1 MRKKT
6 YIFLISLSLLSVMI
20 GAAFK
25 HRYKLLVLTQK
36 RPYITITGPIE
47 MADGIGKQVVE
58 LAETFLDENFK
69 INILAHH
76 VNKVDVP
83 SRILNLLRQKNKTLG
98 KIVITEESLWD
109 HGTELAPRRLPT
121 TTQPDQIRIAY
132 SMLESSLIP
141 PEWVMQ
147 LNLYY
152 DAVAVPDPFLIEAY
166 IKSGVQIPVFEI
178 PLGVDLQKFLNA
190 PIKTKRNPVMV
201 FANFSSSLDRKNQL
215 LLVQAFAKAL
225 GNVEDAALQ
234 INSRGGDEDIRDEII
249 NEIIRSNCSNI
260 RFTEFKLRKDAYVK
274 LFQSVDCYVSLSK
287 GEGFSIQPRE
297 AMALGIPVIATDN
310 TGQTTICKSNLVK
323 VVQSAIL
330 EPARYFGSPIP
341 SGYRFNCTLE
351 EAAAAIKDVY
361 DNYEKYLL
369 NADKARSWAQ
379 SYDFSNANLR
389 DLYKTLVKP
398 KKLILGSENKIHADY
413 LMTNSEALYE
423 KYQKITMADLKSKPP
438 HEPQNP

>member
-1 MRKKT
+1 MRKKV
-6 YIFLISLSLLSVMI
+6 YIFFVSFSLLTVI
-20 GAAFK
+20 AGVGIK
-25 HRYKLLVLTQK
+25 HRHKLLAFNQK
-36 RPYITITGPIE
+36 RPYITLTGPIE

-58 LAETFLDENFK
+58 LAETLLDENFS

-83 SRILNLLRQKNKTLG
+83 SRILSLLRLKNKQLG
-98 KIVITEESLWD
+98 KIVIAEESLWD
-109 HGTELAPRRLPT
+109 HGTELAPRKLPT

-132 SMLESSLIP
+132 SMLESTLIP

-152 DAVAVPDPFLIEAY
+152 DAVAVPDSFLVETY
-166 IKSGVQIPVFEI
+166 IKSGVQIPIFEI
-178 PLGVDLQKFLNA
+178 PLGVDLQKFL
-190 PIKTKRNPVMV
+190 KTPLKKERNPVMV
-201 FANFSSSLDRKNQL
+201 FANFSSALDRKNQL

-225 GNVEDAALQ
+225 GNVEDAVLQ
-234 INSRGGDEDIRDEII
+234 INSRGGDEEIRDEII

-260 RFTEFKLRKDAYVK
+260 RFTEFKLRKDAYIK

-297 AMALGIPVIATDN
+297 AMALGIPAIVTDN

-323 VVQSAIL
+323 TVKSAIL

-341 SGYRFNCTLE
+341 CGYRFNCDLD

-361 DNYEKYLL
+361 ENYGQYLQ
-369 NADKARSWAQ
+369 NAAQARTWAQ
-379 SYDFSNANLR
+379 AYDFSNENLR
-389 DLYKTLVKP
+389 SLYKTLVKP
-398 KKLILGSENKIHADY
+398 KKLVLGTENRIHADY
-413 LMTNSEALYE
+413 LMTNSKILYE
-423 KYQKITMADLKSKPP
+423 KYQKIALNNLKSQPD
-438 HEPQNP
+438 

>member
-1 MRKKT
+1 MRKKI
-6 YIFLISLSLLSVMI
+6 YISLLAICLVSTTIAV
-20 GAAFK
+20 GAK
-25 HRYKLLVLTQK
+25 HRNKLLALTHK
-36 RPYITITGPIE
+36 RPYITLTGPIE

-58 LAETFLDENFK
+58 LAEALLDENFK
-69 INILAHH
+69 INILPHH

-83 SRILNLLRQKNKTLG
+83 ARILNLLRQKNNLLG
-98 KIVITEESLWD
+98 KIIITEESLWD
-109 HGTELAPRRLPT
+109 HGTELAPRKLPT
-121 TTQPDQIRIAY
+121 VTKPDQIRIAY
-132 SMLESSLIP
+132 SMLESSRIP

-166 IKSGVQIPVFEI
+166 EKSGVQIPVFEI
-178 PLGVDLQKFLNA
+178 PLGVDLQPFLKA
-190 PIKTKRNPVMV
+190 PLKKERNPVMV
-201 FANFSSSLDRKNQL
+201 FANFSSALDRKNQL

-225 GNVEDAALQ
+225 GNVEDAVLQ

-323 VVQSAIL
+323 TVTSAIL
-330 EPARYFGSPIP
+330 EPARYFGSPIRC
-341 SGYRFNCTLE
+341 GDRYNCDVE

-361 DNYEKYLL
+361 NHYEEYLK
-369 NADKARSWAQ
+369 NASQARTWAQ
-379 SYDFSNANLR
+379 SYDFSNNTLR
-389 DLYKTLVKP
+389 NLYKTLVKP
-398 KKLILGSENKIHADY
+398 QKIILGTENIIHADY
-413 LMTNSEALYE
+413 LMTNSKTLYE
-423 KYQKITMADLKSKPP
+423 KYQKIVMQDSTP
-438 HEPQNP
+438 